1 MSYLVHI
8 NGKVMQRFESY
19 NNAVKYAILRMRGDR
34 DVYMTRDGDVIPI
47 IKVGDYVMNKNVM
60 LEVVDIHRNGVD
72 LHGEFRGITINQMH
86 VDPATL
92 RFPGSDESSIFYWEN
107 MAAMLDEKK
116 PSQAIC
122 LQLIA
127 ELKGQRN
134 EDPQTPTEEE
144 ENCRVD
150 GFICAIEQYL
160 SR

>member
-1 MSYLVHI
+1 MSYFIHV
-8 NGKVMQRFESY
+8 NGKAMKMYESY
-19 NNAVKYAILRMRGDR
+19 NAAVNYAFLKMRGGK
-34 DVYMTRDGDVIPI
+34 DVFMTQDGNEVPI
-47 IKVGDYVMNKNVM
+47 LMVGDYVMNKNVM

-107 MAAMLDEKK
+107 MAAMLDAKK
-116 PSQAIC
+116 PSQDIC

-127 ELKGQRN
+127 ELKEQRN
-134 EDPQTPTEEE
+134 EDPQTATERE

-150 GFICAIEQYL
+150 GFVCAIEQYL

>member
-1 MSYLVHI
+1 MSYYIHI
-8 NGKVMQRFESY
+8 NAKCMKKYESY
-19 NNAVKYAILRMRGDR
+19 NNAVNYALMKMRPDR

-47 IKVGDYVMNKNVM
+47 IKVGDYVMSKNVM
-60 LEVVDIHRNGVD
+60 FLVTDIHKDTVD
-72 LHGEFRGITINQMH
+72 LYINHSGMFLKKNH

-107 MAAMLDEKK
+107 MATMLDAEK
-116 PSQAIC
+116 PSQDTC
-122 LQLIA
+122 LRLIA

-134 EDPQTPTEEE
+134 EDPQTATERE